1 MQSFQL
7 SRHFAPLVFGI
18 LMLFG
23 STPAAAQD
31 EEITNYGIED
41 DDGFSAMSMESGARE
56 WHQWY
61 FNKTLRC
68 FGTVT
73 GSGMVS
79 VRVQLM
85 ANGQQVGI
93 AMGSGWKTVTR
104 YVPFDPLNSSP
115 SEMSC
120 IVTATNQVKVDM
132 RSSKYYG
139 SYKHWVSDPQAILY
153 QPYLCEH
160 LAMEPAPPGTLMVN
174 PAPGYP
180 PQWPPDKME
189 DDGYYF
195 KVISG
200 PTSVFP
206 YPMRFHRPK
215 NEGAICHA
223 PQ

>member
-7 SRHFAPLVFGI
+7 SRHFAPLVFGV

-79 VRVQLM
+79 VRVQLWPM
-85 ANGQQVGI
+85 VSRLALRWGLVG
-93 AMGSGWKTVTR
+93 R
-104 YVPFDPLNSSP
+104 
-115 SEMSC
+115 
-120 IVTATNQVKVDM
+120 
-132 RSSKYYG
+132 R
-139 SYKHWVSDPQAILY
+139 
-153 QPYLCEH
+153 
-160 LAMEPAPPGTLMVN
+160 
-174 PAPGYP
+174 
-180 PQWPPDKME
+180 
-189 DDGYYF
+189 
-195 KVISG
+195 
-200 PTSVFP
+200 
-206 YPMRFHRPK
+206 
-215 NEGAICHA
+215 
-223 PQ
+223 